1 MTKKIAAAAAVAAMA
16 VPAVAATATAQA
28 DPVPP
33 CVKTVVAAAPG
44 FAVHFVTYTVENGEP
59 PFIGGPFLPC

>member
-1 MTKKIAAAAAVAAMA
+1 MSKKIAAAAAVAALA
-16 VPAVAATATAQA
+16 VPATAATGTAQA

-44 FAVHFVTYTVENGEP
+44 FAVYVATYTVENGRP